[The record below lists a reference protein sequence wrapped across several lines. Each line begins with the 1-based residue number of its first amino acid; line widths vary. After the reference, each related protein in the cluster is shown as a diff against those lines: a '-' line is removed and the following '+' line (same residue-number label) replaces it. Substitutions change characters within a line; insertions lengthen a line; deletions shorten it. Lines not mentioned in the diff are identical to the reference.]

1 MRTKLI
7 VGAVAL
13 ALPGALLVSSLPANA
28 ASANSAPQA
37 ATKTAKVTVFHG
49 IPGVDVN
56 VYVNDKLTLT
66 NFKPS
71 TFAGPLTL
79 AAGSYKIDITSYA
92 ADTAAGMKS
101 ADVIGPVTVKVVGGH
116 NYTIAAYLTTKGKPT
131 ATVLDNNISKLPS
144 KKGRVTVVHLANA
157 PTVKVTA
164 NGATLVKKLSNGQHA
179 QAVVPAKTYKVG
191 LVAGGQ
197 TVFSTKLPV
206 TAGVN
211 TIVFA
216 YGTFPDTFAVAV
228 QKVATAKK

>member
-1 MRTKLI
+1 MTSLRTKLI
-7 VGAVAL
+7 LGAAAL
-13 ALPGALLVSSLPANA
+13 ALPGALLASSLPANA
-28 ASANSAPQA
+28 ATPKA

-56 VYVNDKLTLT
+56 VYVNDKITLT

-79 AAGSYKIDITSYA
+79 PAGKYKIDITSYA
-92 ADTAAGMKS
+92 ADMAAGMKT
-101 ADVIGPVTVKVVGGH
+101 ADVIGPVTVKVAGGH

-191 LVAGGQ
+191 LVAGGK

-206 TAGVN
+206 AAGVN
-211 TIVFA
+211 TIVIA